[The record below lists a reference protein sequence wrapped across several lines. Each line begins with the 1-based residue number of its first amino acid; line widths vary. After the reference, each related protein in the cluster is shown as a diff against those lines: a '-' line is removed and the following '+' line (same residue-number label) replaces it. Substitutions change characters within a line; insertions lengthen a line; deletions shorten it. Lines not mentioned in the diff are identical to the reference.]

1 MAMVVS
7 WAWPS
12 HFCTRLGDA
21 GGDAEAVAET
31 FRRGVRAVE
40 PGSLHDGVDG
50 TPAGHA
56 RPGPEAVAAP
66 FAALGLPLADAVHQ
80 VEGVEQGRGHRHGAV
95 DAALPLLQALD
106 HQHAGGEVDAIG
118 GQRQRLGE
126 AAAGIG
132 QGHTQGAHLTIS
144 QLGGA
149 EEGVALAGVRYL
161 CAPSAVCSCIPE
173 EGRGAWPGARR
184 HADR

>member
-12 HFCTRLGDA
+12 HFCTRF